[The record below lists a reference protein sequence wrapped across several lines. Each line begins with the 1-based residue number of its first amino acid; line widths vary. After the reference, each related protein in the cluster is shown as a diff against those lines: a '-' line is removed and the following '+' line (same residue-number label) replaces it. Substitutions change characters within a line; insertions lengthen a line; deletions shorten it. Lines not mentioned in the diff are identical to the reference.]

1 MESTL
6 DLLATVM
13 TWGSIALV
21 VWGASLTI
29 GHLLSS
35 LRLGEERGSRK
46 SRDHDRLPGG
56 IARSH

>member
-6 DLLATVM
+6 DLLTTVM

-29 GHLLSS
+29 GHMLSS
-35 LRLGEERGSRK
+35 LRPGDERGSRR
-46 SRDHDRLPGG
+46 SRDQDRLPGG